1 MIKKIKRYIKNLN
14 YKQTIYFIFIIYLV
28 FELLTVLSISLNL
41 NIFAYCSLEIKFTL
55 LLILPMTIFLILS
68 ILFDIPGKKVDEE
81 FEKKRKELEDLLT
94 TSNGKVKLTISNF
107 TPYFPKDIILF
118 YLEKKGTQFYLETA
132 EDDENIYKIYITDKE
147 NPNKKIE
154 YPYKITDSVYL
165 KNHFVIKE

>member
-14 YKQTIYFIFIIYLV
+14 YKQTIYFIFIICLV

-81 FEKKRKELEDLLT
+81 FEKKEKNWKIFLLLQM
-94 TSNGKVKLTISNF
+94 VK
-107 TPYFPKDIILF
+107 
-118 YLEKKGTQFYLETA
+118 
-132 EDDENIYKIYITDKE
+132 
-147 NPNKKIE
+147 
-154 YPYKITDSVYL
+154 
-165 KNHFVIKE
+165 